1 MIDGDYKKKTRGRPP
16 IKRDEEIAKRV
27 KQYIAVG
34 TTRED
39 VARVIGINV
48 KTLANLYASELE
60 TAAAEANASVAGM
73 LFQQCKDG
81 NVAAQIFWLKTR
93 ARWSEKNTLEVT
105 GDADNPMQTVTKV
118 ILAPLTKE

>member
-1 MIDGDYKKKTRGRPP
+1 MINKGYKKETRGRPP

-27 KQYIAVG
+27 KQYVAVG
-34 TTRED
+34 IPRDD
-39 VARVIGINV
+39 VARIVGIGEN
-48 KTLANLYASELE
+48 TLLKLYAPEMT

-73 LFQQCKDG
+73 LFQQCKEG

-105 GDADNPMQTVTKV
+105 GDADNPVQTVTNV